1 MSVFEHIEFDQHEQ
15 VSFFNDP
22 ETGLKAIIAVHSTNL
37 GPALGGCRMWDYA
50 SDADAVTD
58 VLRLSRGMSY
68 KAAITGLPLGGGK
81 SVIIGDAKTKK
92 TPELM
97 RAMGRC
103 VEKMSGRYIV
113 AEDVGMCVDD
123 MVEVAKET
131 QNVVGLPMTNG
142 QGSGDPSPLTAYGV
156 LVGMK
161 AAVRHRLKTDL
172 SGITVSVQGLGHVGY
187 ALCELLHAEG
197 AKLIVTDMQV
207 DKMEQAVSEFGATA
221 VGLDEIYDAKVDVYA
236 PCALGGT
243 VNDQTIAR
251 LKCTIIAGS
260 ANNQLATDKHGDI
273 LKNNNVLYA
282 PDYLINAGGL
292 INVYYEREARISGN
306 KYNKDAVMKHIAEIE
321 KTTEEIILR
330 AERDNVSINV
340 AADSVAEDRIVHGL
354 TAQEKAA

>member
-92 TPELM
+92 TPALM

-142 QGSGDPSPLTAYGV
+142 QGSGDPSPLTA
-156 LVGMK
+156 
-161 AAVRHRLKTDL
+161 
-172 SGITVSVQGLGHVGY
+172 
-187 ALCELLHAEG
+187 
-197 AKLIVTDMQV
+197 
-207 DKMEQAVSEFGATA
+207 
-221 VGLDEIYDAKVDVYA
+221 
-236 PCALGGT
+236 
-243 VNDQTIAR
+243 
-251 LKCTIIAGS
+251 
-260 ANNQLATDKHGDI
+260 
-273 LKNNNVLYA
+273 
-282 PDYLINAGGL
+282 
-292 INVYYEREARISGN
+292 
-306 KYNKDAVMKHIAEIE
+306 
-321 KTTEEIILR
+321 
-330 AERDNVSINV
+330 
-340 AADSVAEDRIVHGL
+340 
-354 TAQEKAA
+354 